1 MTVTH
6 FSIFGHSMGGI
17 VARFAIG
24 ILDRQGVFTNIQLMN
39 YISVV
44 SPHLSIYIPYQE
56 WYGRAINEIVKI
68 GGCPIT
74 DQLSFC
80 DSFREGKPLWEIL
93 ADPAHE
99 FYIALKK
106 FKHKRNYV
114 NTTGDFSVPYF
125 AAAIDGSDHFDDP
138 LNMNISCHSKY
149 PSVIT
154 RFDIKETKECRRVNL
169 FEKLAHVV
177 FIGVRVPL
185 VFMSSRS
192 TSWRRHDQVLSSFQD
207 EKEGYYSIH
216 IDREHKFIFE
226 KHQNMNKE
234 ETMTKRL
241 DPSKLFPEVGPSVKS
256 RASYPIHCHSAQRRI
271 IEMLKKIDWEQ
282 TLVHINSSKAHTMI
296 IGIEDDVQE
305 GRDVVEHFA
314 DTFDY

>member
-1 MTVTH
+1 MNKIHLVVFVH
-6 FSIFGHSMGGI
+6 GMMGSRAHS
-17 VARFAIG
+17 VYVSER
-24 ILDRQGVFTNIQLMN
+24 LVRKYPNIQTYISSANEGWLMNDGVDACGLRLAQEN
-39 YISVV
+39 YISIV

-56 WYGRAINEIVKI
+56 WYGRAINEIVKL

-80 DSFREGKPLWEIL
+80 DSFREGSPLWEIL

-99 FYIALKK
+99 FYTALKK

-125 AAAIDGSDHFDDP
+125 AAAMDGSDYFDDP

-149 PSVIT
+149 PSIIT
-154 RFDIKETKECRRVNL
+154 RFDIKETKECRR
-169 FEKLAHVV
+169 
-177 FIGVRVPL
+177 
-185 VFMSSRS
+185 
-192 TSWRRHDQVLSSFQD
+192 
-207 EKEGYYSIH
+207 EGYYSIH
-216 IDREHKFIFE
+216 IDRKHNFLFE

-241 DPSKLFPEVGPSVKS
+241 DLSKSFPEVGPNVKN
-256 RASYPIHCHSAQRRI
+256 RASYPVHCHSAQRRI

-296 IGIEDDVQE
+296 IGIEDGVQE
-305 GRDVVEHFA
+305 GKDVVEHFT